1 MAANLKDVGH
11 PQGQTKNKAWQCKP
25 SNALKWHAV
34 SLSGIMLAAS
44 SSTMKG
50 TYAMPPRCEMENG
63 VQAIFCRGTICING

>member
-1 MAANLKDVGH
+1 
-11 PQGQTKNKAWQCKP
+11 
-25 SNALKWHAV
+25 LKWHAV

-63 VQAIFCRGTICING
+63 VRAIFCRGTICING